1 MCITCKYQKVSN
13 SIIELNALVN
23 KNHEAKVAN
32 NQAKTP
38 STNP

>member
-1 MCITCKYQKVSN
+1 VYPVKIKRLVI
-13 SIIELNALVN
+13 SIIVLNALVN
-23 KNHEAKVAN
+23 KNHEARVAN